1 MMQVHQTFTEELS
14 QVPAD
19 SVSAF
24 LLHYAC
30 CDALTH
36 IAWAAVE
43 GRTPQAGLDWDF
55 GNQLREKGRRLTAL
69 DIARAL
75 QKLEPALSY
84 DVIKR
89 VFEGRK
95 LSFASASAK
104 FLRNKIM
111 HEVRQEAIEQ
121 VQLRGREL
129 FADMQ
134 TVIAALK
141 AKAADPV
148 GMWVPSHA
156 IF

>member
-1 MMQVHQTFTEELS
+1 MMQVHQAFTEELS

-55 GNQLREKGRRLTAL
+55 DNRLRGKGGHPLTAG
-69 DIARAL
+69 DITRAL
-75 QKLEPALSY
+75 QKLEPSLGD

-89 VFEGRK
+89 VFEGGK
-95 LSFASASAK
+95 LSFASGSAK
-104 FLRNKIM
+104 FLRNRIM
-111 HEVRQEAIEQ
+111 HEVRLEAIEQ
-121 VQLRGREL
+121 VQLRGRRL

-134 TVIAALK
+134 NVIGVLK
-141 AKAADPV
+141 AKAADPA
-148 GMWVPSHA
+148 GISVPSHA
-156 IF
+156 